1 MILKDLI
8 FEYRK
13 APRFDELSL
22 IDLGNLL
29 AEFPNKTLLSFT
41 IHNEINKPLKVVKID
56 LSSTQVVF
64 ILITRNANID
74 DIEPSDIY
82 GYMITEKVK
91 DYLKVLDVNLYK
103 KESQN
108 KGIGTDFYVK
118 LVRHGYSLMNGDSLS
133 PQAEKL
139 WKEKL
144 GKFVTVQAYNII
156 TGEMSNDLTLPEKD
170 SGLSQEWYFIATKNS
185 NISEQ
190 QLIESW
196 DILKQLNYIRWLNG
210 SNKTFPRSYCSE
222 KYGND
227 GQL

>member
-8 FEYRK
+8 IEYRK

-22 IDLGNLL
+22 VDLGNLL

-139 WKEKL
+139 WK
-144 GKFVTVQAYNII
+144 
-156 TGEMSNDLTLPEKD
+156 
-170 SGLSQEWYFIATKNS
+170 
-185 NISEQ
+185 
-190 QLIESW
+190 
-196 DILKQLNYIRWLNG
+196 
-210 SNKTFPRSYCSE
+210 
-222 KYGND
+222 
-227 GQL
+227 